1 MFKKFKIVPRRV
13 IFLLDLSVCSF
24 SLLLAYFIS
33 FNFSIDANK
42 LKELG
47 TNLVIVLLITSI
59 TFINFKSYSGIVRYT
74 SLQDGLR
81 ISMATTC
88 STTFLFIINLIAVSS
103 NSLFFSFPT
112 IPLLIYTLLSFFI
125 LIGYRLLVRFGFTY
139 LRNLNQHRKT
149 LIIYGAGEAGVI
161 TKKILDQDTHSNSVV
176 VAFLDDDIRKVGKL
190 VNGVQ
195 IYHSVDFYSLCEKH
209 KIDELIIAAFNLSP
223 NKKNELVDYCLDR
236 EITVLTVPPMEHW
249 INGQFQKRQLQS
261 IKIEQ
266 LLERDPI
273 RINNSELSLQLHSK
287 RILVTGAA
295 GSIGSELVR
304 QLLKFQPKILIL
316 CDVAETPLY
325 HLELQLEEIKKKTN
339 CIYFLGNVTNEKRME
354 ELFHLY
360 QPQYIYHA
368 AAYKHVPMMESCPS
382 EAILTNVQ
390 GTKII
395 ADLAAK
401 FKAQRFVMISTD
413 KAVNPTSV
421 MGASKG
427 IAENY
432 IQFLHI
438 QNSIKGE
445 GVKFITTR
453 FGNVLGSNGSVIP
466 LFKEQIENG
475 GPVTVTHPD
484 IVRYFMTIPE
494 ACQLVLEAGSMGNG
508 GEIFVFDMGKSIKIV
523 ELAKTMIR
531 LYGFVP
537 GIDIDIKFT
546 GLRPGEKLFEELLAD
561 SENSI
566 PTYNEKIL
574 IAKTTQNHQSNFSKQ
589 LEELFQLATQ
599 KDSDLLLVSK
609 MKELVPEFISKNSE
623 FEVLDE
629 KRNES
634 KVISIT
640 RSA

>member
-1 MFKKFKIVPRRV
+1 M
-13 IFLLDLSVCSF
+13 
-24 SLLLAYFIS
+24 
-33 FNFSIDANK
+33 
-42 LKELG
+42 
-47 TNLVIVLLITSI
+47 
-59 TFINFKSYSGIVRYT
+59 
-74 SLQDGLR
+74 LR
-81 ISMATTC
+81 
-88 STTFLFIINLIAVSS
+88 
-103 NSLFFSFPT
+103 
-112 IPLLIYTLLSFFI
+112 LIY
-125 LIGYRLLVRFGFTY
+125 R
-139 LRNLNQHRKT
+139 
-149 LIIYGAGEAGVI
+149 
-161 TKKILDQDTHSNSVV
+161 
-176 VAFLDDDIRKVGKL
+176 
-190 VNGVQ
+190 Q
-195 IYHSVDFYSLCEKH
+195 I
-209 KIDELIIAAFNLSP
+209 
-223 NKKNELVDYCLDR
+223 KKNELVDYCLDR
-236 EITVLTVPPMEHW
+236 EITVLTVPPMEYW

-368 AAYKHVPMMESCPS
+368 AAYKHVPLMESCPS

-453 FGNVLGSNGSVIP
+453 FGNVLGSNGSVIQ

-523 ELAKTMIR
+523 ELAKKMIR

>member
-81 ISMATTC
+81 ISMATAC

-273 RINNSELSLQLHSK
+273 RINNSELSLQLNSK

-368 AAYKHVPMMESCPS
+368 AAYKHVPLMESCPS

-395 ADLAAK
+395 AELAVK
-401 FKAQRFVMISTD
+401 FKAQRFLMISTD
-413 KAVNPTSV
+413 KAVNPSSV
-421 MGASKG
+421 MGTSKA

-432 IQFLHI
+432 IQFLHS
-438 QNSIKGE
+438 QNSIKEE

-453 FGNVLGSNGSVIP
+453 FGNVLGSNGSVIQ

-494 ACQLVLEAGSMGNG
+494 ASQLVLEIPYFICLTAH
-508 GEIFVFDMGKSIKIV
+508 
-523 ELAKTMIR
+523 
-531 LYGFVP
+531 LY
-537 GIDIDIKFT
+537 
-546 GLRPGEKLFEELLAD
+546 
-561 SENSI
+561 
-566 PTYNEKIL
+566 
-574 IAKTTQNHQSNFSKQ
+574 H
-589 LEELFQLATQ
+589 
-599 KDSDLLLVSK
+599 
-609 MKELVPEFISKNSE
+609 
-623 FEVLDE
+623 
-629 KRNES
+629 
-634 KVISIT
+634 
-640 RSA
+640 

>member
-1 MFKKFKIVPRRV
+1 M
-13 IFLLDLSVCSF
+13 L
-24 SLLLAYFIS
+24 IS
-33 FNFSIDANK
+33 
-42 LKELG
+42 
-47 TNLVIVLLITSI
+47 
-59 TFINFKSYSGIVRYT
+59 
-74 SLQDGLR
+74 
-81 ISMATTC
+81 
-88 STTFLFIINLIAVSS
+88 
-103 NSLFFSFPT
+103 
-112 IPLLIYTLLSFFI
+112 
-125 LIGYRLLVRFGFTY
+125 YRLLIRVGFTY
-139 LRNLNQHRKT
+139 LRSLNQNRKM

-161 TKKILDQDTHSNSVV
+161 SKRILDQDTHSNSIV
-176 VAFLDDDIRKVGKL
+176 VAFLDDDVRKVGKL

-195 IYHSVDFYSLCEKH
+195 IYHSLDFYSLCEKH
-209 KIDELIIAAFNLSP
+209 KIDELIIAVFNLSP
-223 NKKNELVDYCLDR
+223 NKKNELVDYCLDH

-249 INGQFQKRQLQS
+249 INGQFQKRQFQS

-266 LLERDPI
+266 LLERAPI
-273 RINNSELSLQLHSK
+273 RINNSELSLQLNSK
-287 RILVTGAA
+287 IILVTGAA

-304 QLLKFQPKILIL
+304 QLLKFQPKTLIL
-316 CDVAETPLY
+316 CDVAETPL
-325 HLELQLEEIKKKTN
+325 HNLELHIEEIKKKTN
-339 CIYFLGNVTNEKRME
+339 CIYFLGNVTNAKRME

-360 QPQYIYHA
+360 HPQYIYHA
-368 AAYKHVPMMESCPS
+368 AAYKHVPMLESCPS

-390 GTKII
+390 GTKIL

-413 KAVNPTSV
+413 KAVNPTNV

-432 IQFLHI
+432 IRFLHS
-438 QNSIKGE
+438 QNSIKEE
-445 GVKFITTR
+445 GVKFIITR

-523 ELAKTMIR
+523 ELAKKMIR
-531 LYGFVP
+531 LYGLLP

-561 SENSI
+561 SENLI

-574 IAKTTQNHQSNFSKQ
+574 IAKTSQNHQLNFSKQ
-589 LEELFQLATQ
+589 FEELFQLATQ

-609 MKELVPEFISKNSE
+609 MKELLPAFISKNSE

-629 KRNES
+629 KSNDS
-634 KVISIT
+634 KVISIK
-640 RSA
+640 RLA